1 MSESSLY
8 NTILYKAIRQTFHLG
23 SLPLF
28 IGTLSFIC
36 LSLFASCTEPTREEL
51 AAEAAK
57 TYYEHLIAG
66 RDAEYVAGLYGSD
79 TIREEYRRQLCDNA
93 RMFMDIQKK
102 KRNGIVSVR
111 TMRTEA
117 DSTRHSINVFLMLCF
132 GDSINEQVVVPM
144 MEHDGR
150 WVMR

>member
-1 MSESSLY
+1 MKISSI
-8 NTILYKAIRQTFHLG
+8 TTQRQAFRKEG
-23 SLPLF
+23 LPLF
-28 IGTLSFIC
+28 IGILSVIC
-36 LSLFASCTEPTREEL
+36 LALFASCSEPTREEQ

-79 TIREEYRRQLCDNA
+79 TIPEEFRSQLRDNA
-93 RMFMDIQKK
+93 RMFMAIQKEEH
-102 KRNGIVSVR
+102 RGIIDVR
-111 TMRTEA
+111 TIRTEQDTA
-117 DSTRHSINVFLMLCF
+117 RHAVNVFLMLCF

-144 MEHDGR
+144 MEHNGR